1 MAANDLE
8 FKAGLND
15 SAFQAGLKRM
25 EAAAGKAAKGV
36 ANTMAGYAAGALSI
50 GKLVSFGS
58 DIVDIASDIHDV
70 SAALNISTDALQGQ
84 QAAFAMAGVDAEK
97 YRMGMF
103 KISEAQQAVINDDD
117 KMRTAFETLGMSFE
131 QVASS
136 GVDELVYR
144 MADGLSSAEDHGK
157 ALSAVLDI
165 LGSKSGTRFAQ
176 ALIQGRSEL
185 QGFAESA
192 KKIKPDAIVALE
204 KAGDAA
210 SEAMRQLKVEAAG
223 VMANE
228 AIKKQ
233 IGAGQ
238 PPQVKPLSKLSAKD
252 PRLLREQME
261 DKERNKAEAERALE
275 KADDRLTASREAI
288 DNFNS
293 MTPDERRESIRS
305 QRDADRIAARE
316 SRILKSEGRIKDAR
330 SGIGKLRKEEA
341 AANFAQGQAAGQVS
355 ILTDDI
361 NALAKAIAGE
371 NAKLITA
378 P

>member
-8 FKAGLND
+8 FKAGIND

-25 EAAAGKAAKGV
+25 ESAANRAAKNVGS
-36 ANTMAGYAAGALSI
+36 TLAGYAAGAFSI
-50 GKLVSFGS
+50 SKLVSFGT

-84 QAAFAMAGVDAEK
+84 QAAFSMAGVDAEK

-117 KMRTAFETLGMSFE
+117 KMRDAFGALGISFE
-131 QVASS
+131 QIASA

-144 MADGLSSAEDHGK
+144 MADGLKSAEDHGK

-176 ALIQGRSEL
+176 ALIQGREEL

-210 SEAMRQLKVEAAG
+210 AEAMRGLKVEAAG

-233 IGAGQ
+233 IAAGQ
-238 PPQVKPLSKLSAKD
+238 PPQVKPLSKIAAQDPRIIREKMEANEKAKD
-252 PRLLREQME
+252 
-261 DKERNKAEAERALE
+261 AAERAFEQADE
-275 KADDRLTASREAI
+275 KLQASRDAI
-288 DNFNS
+288 TDFNM
-293 MTPDERRESIRS
+293 MTPDERREARRAE
-305 QRDADRIAARE
+305 RDMERITNRE
-316 SRILKSEGRIKDAR
+316 SRILKKEGLVKDAR
-330 SGIGKLRKEEA
+330 SGIGRLRRAEMEANFNAGEA
-341 AANFAQGQAAGQVS
+341 AKKVTIA
-355 ILTDDI
+355 TDDI
-361 NALAKAIAGE
+361 DKLAKAISTE